1 MRPEVAAEVREWP
14 ERAADDLREAEHDL
28 TAAPPLL
35 RGAAFHSQQ
44 AAEKALKAFLAA
56 HERPF
61 PRTHDLDTLG
71 ITVVALDSTMAALV
85 DRARDL
91 TPYAWRF
98 RYPGAPLAPAEHET
112 RESLGPAREVYEAIL
127 SRLPGEVRA

>member
-1 MRPEVAAEVREWP
+1 MRPEVMEEVRET
-14 ERAADDLREAEHDL
+14 AHDL

-35 RGAAFHSQQ
+35 RGAVFHSQQ

-56 HERPF
+56 HERPLR
-61 PRTHDLDTLG
+61 RTHDLDELG
-71 ITVVALDSTMAALV
+71 TAVVGIDAALAPAV

-98 RYPGAPLAPAEHET
+98 RYPGTRLDPAEAEAHEA
-112 RESLGPAREVYEAIL
+112 LAVARHLFDAIIA
-127 SRLPGEVRA
+127 RLPEAARP